1 MKITDVKCAIIG
13 DHPVVRITTDEG
25 IDGIGGAESP
35 RNQPF
40 FKPQIAYYKSLIV
53 GMDPTDVER
62 VLLRIRRVGG
72 FKPWGSGVS
81 AIEVALWDIAGKA
94 AGVPIY
100 KLLGGKVRDRV
111 RVYNGSIRQSSNR
124 KRRGSGY
131 HPENFAEDMK
141 WMKELPQNF
150 SIIKQGI
157 AFHGSP
163 MLREMPD
170 FYYGEYVEADKY
182 GNRGVLTEKGFN
194 ITVEAVIAM
203 KEVLGDEVGLALDC
217 GPGMTV
223 SDTLRLAQAL
233 EPYHLMWMEDTITGD
248 YTPYVHP
255 DYFLQ
260 VTPYTS
266 TPIHTGE
273 QVYLRHGFKD
283 LIEKHAVDV
292 VGPDPFDVGGIAELK
307 WIAEFADLH
316 GISMAPHGVVDGLIG
331 LAALTQVCATLPD
344 NYIAFELP
352 SANPEWWNDIVDGT
366 DNFKVTDGHITIHDT
381 PGLGINFIVEEARQ
395 YLKEEDSGFFD
406 E

>member
-1 MKITDVKCAIIG
+1 MKITDVRCATIG
-13 DHPVVRITTDEG
+13 DHPVIRITTDEG

-40 FKPQIAYYKSLIV
+40 FKPQIQYYRDMIL
-53 GMDPTDVER
+53 GLDPTDVER
-62 VLLRIRRVGG
+62 VLLHIRRVGA

-81 AIEVALWDIAGKA
+81 AIEIALWDIAGKA

-100 KLLGGKVRDRV
+100 KLLGGKIRDRI
-111 RVYNGSIRQSSNR
+111 RVYNGNIRTPFE
-124 KRRGSGY
+124 GY
-131 HPENFAEDMK
+131 QPEDFAKNMK
-141 WMKELPQNF
+141 WMKDLPQNF

-163 MLREMPD
+163 MVRDMPD
-170 FYYGEYVEADKY
+170 FYYGDYVPKPMY
-182 GNRGVLTEKGFN
+182 PNRGLMTEKGFN
-194 ITVEAVIAM
+194 LTVDCVIAM

-217 GPGMTV
+217 GPGMAV
-223 SDTLRLAQAL
+223 SDTLKLAQAL
-233 EPYHLMWMEDTITGD
+233 EPYNLMWMEDTITGD

-273 QVYLRHGFKD
+273 QVYLRHGFKE

-292 VGPDPFDVGGIAELK
+292 IGPDPMDVGGIAELK

-316 GISMAPHGVVDGLIG
+316 GIQMAPHGTVDGLIG
-331 LAALTQVCATLPD
+331 LAAHVQVGATLPD
-344 NYIAFELP
+344 NFIAFELP
-352 SANPEWWNDIVDGT
+352 NGKPDWWYDILEGM
-366 DNFKVTDGHITIHDT
+366 DNLVVEDSHIAVNDT
-381 PGLGINFIVEEARQ
+381 PGLGISFRVDEAKQ
-395 YLKEEDSGFFD
+395 YLSEEDAGFFD
-406 E
+406 D

>member
-1 MKITDVKCAIIG
+1 MKITDVRCAIIG
-13 DHPVVRITTDEG
+13 DHPVIRITTDEG

-40 FKPQIAYYKSLIV
+40 FKPQIQYYRDMIL
-53 GMDPTDVER
+53 GLDPTDVER
-62 VLLRIRRVGG
+62 VLLHIRRVGA

-81 AIEVALWDIAGKA
+81 AIEIALWDIAGKA

-100 KLLGGKVRDRV
+100 KLLGGKIRDRI
-111 RVYNGSIRQSSNR
+111 RVYNGNIRTPFE
-124 KRRGSGY
+124 GY
-131 HPENFAEDMK
+131 QPEDFAKNMK
-141 WMKELPQNF
+141 WMKDLPQNF

-163 MLREMPD
+163 MVKDMPD
-170 FYYGEYVEADKY
+170 FYYGDYVPKPMY
-182 GNRGVLTEKGFN
+182 PNRGLMTEKGFN
-194 ITVEAVIAM
+194 LTVDCVIAM

-217 GPGMTV
+217 GPGMAV
-223 SDTLRLAQAL
+223 SDTLKLAQAL
-233 EPYHLMWMEDTITGD
+233 EPYNLMWMEDTITGD

-273 QVYLRHGFKD
+273 QVYLRHGFKE

-292 VGPDPFDVGGIAELK
+292 IGPDPMDVGGIAELK

-316 GISMAPHGVVDGLIG
+316 GIQMAPHGTADALIG
-331 LAALTQVCATLPD
+331 LAAHVQVGATLPD
-344 NYIAFELP
+344 NFIAFELP
-352 SANPEWWNDIVDGT
+352 NGKPDWWYDILEGM
-366 DNFKVTDGHITIHDT
+366 DNLVVEDSHIAVNDT
-381 PGLGINFIVEEARQ
+381 PGLGISFRVDEAKQ
-395 YLKEEDSGFFD
+395 YLSEEDAGFFD
-406 E
+406 D

>member
-1 MKITDVKCAIIG
+1 MKITDVKVAIIG
-13 DHPVVRITTDEG
+13 NHPVVRITTNEG

-40 FKPQIAYYKSLIV
+40 FKPQIEYYKNMIV
-53 GMDPTDVER
+53 GLDPTDVER
-62 VLLRIRRVGG
+62 VLLRIRRTGG

-100 KLLGGKVRDRV
+100 KLLGGKIRDKV
-111 RVYNGSIRQSSNR
+111 RVYNGSYR
-124 KRRGSGY
+124 KGFNGY
-131 HPENFAEDMK
+131 TPEDFAENMK
-141 WMKELPQNF
+141 WMKDLPQNF

-163 MLREMPD
+163 MLKGMSD
-170 FYYGEYVEADKY
+170 FYYGDYVAAEKY

-194 ITVEAVIAM
+194 ITVDAVIAM

-217 GPGMTV
+217 GPGLTA

-273 QVYLRHGFKD
+273 QIYLRHGFKE
-283 LIEKHAVDV
+283 LIEKHAVDI
-292 VGPDPFDVGGIAELK
+292 VGPDPLDVGGIAELK
-307 WIAEFADLH
+307 WVAEFADLH
-316 GISMAPHGVVDGLIG
+316 NIQMAPHGTVDGLIG
-331 LAALTQVCATLPD
+331 LAALTQVSATLPD
-344 NYIAFELP
+344 NFIAFELP
-352 SANPEWWNDIVDGT
+352 SANPEWWNDIVEGIED
-366 DNFKVTDGHITIHDT
+366 FEVTDSHITVHDT
-381 PGLGINFIVEEARQ
+381 PGLGISFRVDEAKQ
-395 YLKEEDSGFFD
+395 YLSEEDTGFFD
-406 E
+406 D

>member
-1 MKITDVKCAIIG
+1 MKITDVRCAIIG
-13 DHPVVRITTDEG
+13 DHPVIRITTDEG

-40 FKPQIAYYKSLIV
+40 FKPQIQYYRDMIL
-53 GMDPTDVER
+53 GLDPTDVER
-62 VLLRIRRVGG
+62 VLLHIRRVGA

-81 AIEVALWDIAGKA
+81 AIEIALWDIAGKA

-100 KLLGGKVRDRV
+100 KLLGGKIRDRI
-111 RVYNGSIRQSSNR
+111 RVYNGNIRTPFE
-124 KRRGSGY
+124 GY
-131 HPENFAEDMK
+131 QPEDFAKNMK
-141 WMKELPQNF
+141 WMKDLPQNF

-163 MLREMPD
+163 MVKDMPD
-170 FYYGEYVEADKY
+170 FYYGDYVPKPMY
-182 GNRGVLTEKGFN
+182 PNRGLMTEKGFN
-194 ITVEAVIAM
+194 LTVDCVIAM

-217 GPGMTV
+217 GPGMAV
-223 SDTLRLAQAL
+223 SDTLKLAQAL
-233 EPYHLMWMEDTITGD
+233 EPFNLMWMEDTITGD

-273 QVYLRHGFKD
+273 QVYLRHGFKE

-292 VGPDPFDVGGIAELK
+292 IGPDPMDVGGIAELK

-316 GISMAPHGVVDGLIG
+316 GIQMAPHGTADGLIG
-331 LAALTQVCATLPD
+331 LAAHVQVGATLPD
-344 NYIAFELP
+344 NFIAFELP
-352 SANPEWWNDIVDGT
+352 NGKPDWWYDILEGM
-366 DNFKVTDGHITIHDT
+366 DNLVVEDSHIAVNDT
-381 PGLGINFIVEEARQ
+381 PGLGISFRVDEAKQ
-395 YLKEEDSGFFD
+395 YLSEEDAGFFD
-406 E
+406 D

>member
-1 MKITDVKCAIIG
+1 MKITDVRCAIIG
-13 DHPVVRITTDEG
+13 DHPVIRITTDEG

-40 FKPQIAYYKSLIV
+40 FKPQIQYYRDMIL
-53 GMDPTDVER
+53 GLDPTDVER
-62 VLLRIRRVGG
+62 VLLHIRRVGA

-81 AIEVALWDIAGKA
+81 AIEIALWDIAGKA

-100 KLLGGKVRDRV
+100 KLLGGKIRDRI
-111 RVYNGSIRQSSNR
+111 RVYNGNIRTPFE
-124 KRRGSGY
+124 GY
-131 HPENFAEDMK
+131 QPEDFAKNMK
-141 WMKELPQNF
+141 WMKDLPQNF

-163 MLREMPD
+163 MVKDMPD
-170 FYYGEYVEADKY
+170 FYYGDYVPKPMY
-182 GNRGVLTEKGFN
+182 PNRGLMTEKGFN
-194 ITVEAVIAM
+194 LTVDCVIAM

-217 GPGMTV
+217 GPGMAV
-223 SDTLRLAQAL
+223 SDTLKLAQAL
-233 EPYHLMWMEDTITGD
+233 EPYNLMWMEDTITGD

-273 QVYLRHGFKD
+273 QVYLRHGFKE

-292 VGPDPFDVGGIAELK
+292 IGPDPMDVGGIAELK

-316 GISMAPHGVVDGLIG
+316 GIQMAPHGTVDGLIG
-331 LAALTQVCATLPD
+331 LAAHVQVGATLPD
-344 NYIAFELP
+344 NFIAFELP
-352 SANPEWWNDIVDGT
+352 NGKPDWWYDILEGM
-366 DNFKVTDGHITIHDT
+366 DNLVVEDSHIAVNDT
-381 PGLGINFIVEEARQ
+381 PGLGISFRVDEAKQ
-395 YLKEEDSGFFD
+395 YLSEEDAGFFD
-406 E
+406 D

>member
-1 MKITDVKCAIIG
+1 MKITDVRCATIG
-13 DHPVVRITTDEG
+13 DHPVIRITTDEG

-40 FKPQIAYYKSLIV
+40 FKPQIQYYRDMIL
-53 GMDPTDVER
+53 GLDPTDVER
-62 VLLRIRRVGG
+62 VLLHIRRVGA

-81 AIEVALWDIAGKA
+81 AIEIALWDIAGKA

-100 KLLGGKVRDRV
+100 KLLGGKIRDRI
-111 RVYNGSIRQSSNR
+111 RVYNGNIRTPFE
-124 KRRGSGY
+124 GY
-131 HPENFAEDMK
+131 QPEDFAKNMK
-141 WMKELPQNF
+141 WMKDLPQNF

-163 MLREMPD
+163 MVKDMPD
-170 FYYGEYVEADKY
+170 FYYGDYVPKPMY
-182 GNRGVLTEKGFN
+182 PNRGLMTEKGFN
-194 ITVEAVIAM
+194 LTVDCVIAM

-217 GPGMTV
+217 GPGMAV
-223 SDTLRLAQAL
+223 SDTLKLAQAL
-233 EPYHLMWMEDTITGD
+233 EPYNLMWMEDTITGD

-273 QVYLRHGFKD
+273 QVYLRHGFKE

-292 VGPDPFDVGGIAELK
+292 IGPDPMDVGGIAELK

-316 GISMAPHGVVDGLIG
+316 GIQMAPHGTVDGLIG
-331 LAALTQVCATLPD
+331 LAAHVQVGATLPD
-344 NYIAFELP
+344 NFIAFELP
-352 SANPEWWNDIVDGT
+352 NGKPDWWYDILEGM
-366 DNFKVTDGHITIHDT
+366 DNLVVEDSHIAVNDT
-381 PGLGINFIVEEARQ
+381 PGLGISFRVDEAKQ
-395 YLKEEDSGFFD
+395 YLREEDAGFFD
-406 E
+406 D